1 MGYAPTVSAV
11 VSDHSLEDSDD
22 DQLYYTKIFLDETKR
37 VSWRRLSLLYTVCQY
52 LPLFSQAQY
61 AMRLDHRSHIFQNL
75 NGAQDEVEIVIKHD
89 HTSATNTLYSTNAAI
104 YHGNGPS
111 KVC

>member
-37 VSWRRLSLLYTVCQY
+37 VSWRTVSVIHSLSISTIILTGTVCY
-52 LPLFSQAQY
+52 ETRPSLT
-61 AMRLDHRSHIFQNL
+61 HIS
-75 NGAQDEVEIVIKHD
+75 E
-89 HTSATNTLYSTNAAI
+89 S
-104 YHGNGPS
+104 
-111 KVC
+111 